1 MEAKTIKNY
10 RPFRDDEE
18 LIRKERKRKETRACK
33 DKLFELSY
41 KELKQK

>member
-1 MEAKTIKNY
+1 MENTELKKKI
-10 RPFRDDEE
+10 EE
-18 LIRKERKRKETRACK
+18 QIRKERKRKETRACK